1 MNVSRRIAEPLIAL
15 DAPIRCHIVGIGGPG
30 MSAIGRLLLEM
41 GHSVSGSDVRES
53 EVIDELRQRGAKISI
68 GHQGSAVHGADV
80 VTYSTAIPSSNV
92 ELVEARRIGLET
104 RHRSGMLASLCA
116 ATNAVGIAGTHGK
129 TTTTALV
136 TAMTTAGGL
145 RPSSIIGADV
155 LGGNGNVHGD
165 GSLLIIEADESDGT
179 LDVLPL
185 SSLVVTNIDIDH
197 LDYFGTFDA
206 IKVCF
211 GDAVA
216 RTGGVVVL
224 NADDEGSADLVRVLS
239 KEIRVTTFGRSENST
254 VRITSTASHNE
265 GTLVDVCVAD
275 QTYRCALNLRGEHNV
290 MNFAA
295 ALAMAIRLGVDP
307 AVACTAASA
316 FRGVARR
323 FTERGDF
330 RGSLLIDDYAHLPA
344 EISSTID
351 AVRSHPALSGRVVAV
366 FQPNRYHR
374 IATMADSYAD
384 CFAHADRVVITDVY
398 ASGTQKIEGVTGE
411 LVVNAI
417 RRAHNDAD
425 VVWAQSRADTVAAVE
440 SWIAP
445 GDICISMGCGD
456 IESFPDDLRG
466 VLK

>member
-1 MNVSRRIAEPLIAL
+1 MNVSRRIAEPLLAL
-15 DAPIRCHIVGIGGPG
+15 EVPLRCHIVGIGGPG
-30 MSAIGRLLLEM
+30 MSAIARLLVEM
-41 GHSVSGSDVRES
+41 GHAVTGSDLHES
-53 EVIDELRQRGAKISI
+53 EVIDELRQRGAEISI
-68 GHQGSAVHGADV
+68 GHRKSVVHGADV
-80 VTYSTAIPSSNV
+80 VTYSTAIPSTNV
-92 ELVEARRIGLET
+92 ELVEARRCGIET

-145 RPSSIIGADV
+145 HPSSIIGADV

-224 NADDEGSADLVRVLS
+224 NADDEGSADLVQVLS

-254 VRITSTASHNE
+254 VRITSTASHNA

-440 SWIAP
+440 AWIAP

-466 VLK
+466 VVK

>member
-15 DAPIRCHIVGIGGPG
+15 NAPIRCHIVGIGGPG
-30 MSAIGRLLLEM
+30 MSAIARLLLEM
-41 GHSVSGSDVRES
+41 GHAVTGSDVHES
-53 EVIDELRQRGAKISI
+53 EVVEELRERGAKISI
-68 GHQGSAVHGADV
+68 GHQAKSVHGADV
-80 VTYSTAIPSSNV
+80 VTYSTAIPSNNV
-92 ELVEARRIGLET
+92 ELVEAQRSGIET

-116 ATNAVGIAGTHGK
+116 ATNAIGIAGTHGK

-145 RPSSIIGADV
+145 HPSSIVGADI
-155 LGGNGNVHGD
+155 LGGTGNVHGD

-197 LDYFGTFDA
+197 LDYFETFDG
-206 IKVCF
+206 IKRCF
-211 GDAVA
+211 ADVIE
-216 RTGGVVVL
+216 RTRGSVVL
-224 NADDEGSADLVRVLS
+224 NADDKGSADLVKALDQDS
-239 KEIRVTTFGRSENST
+239 RVTTFGRSQNST
-254 VRITSTASHNE
+254 VRIVSSVPNNE
-265 GTLVDVCVAD
+265 GTLVEVRVGVQAYQCE
-275 QTYRCALNLRGEHNV
+275 LKLRGEHNI

-295 ALAMAIRLGVDP
+295 ALAIAVRLGVDP
-307 AVACTAASA
+307 AVACAAASD

-323 FTERGDF
+323 FAERGDF

-351 AVRSHPALSGRVVAV
+351 AVRVHPALTGRVVAV

-384 CFAHADRVVITDVY
+384 CFAQADRVVITDVY
-398 ASGTQKIEGVTGE
+398 ASGTQKIDGVTGE

-417 RRAHNDAD
+417 RSAHQNAD
-425 VVWAQSRADTVAAVE
+425 VVWAPSRVDTVAAVE
-440 SWIAP
+440 SWITP

-456 IESFPDDLRG
+456 IETFPDDLRG
-466 VLK
+466 AVK

>member
-1 MNVSRRIAEPLIAL
+1 MNVNRRIAVPLIAL
-15 DAPIRCHIVGIGGPG
+15 TSPIRCHIVGIGGPG
-30 MSAIGRLLLEM
+30 MSAIARLLVEM
-41 GHSVSGSDVRES
+41 GHTVTGSDLHES
-53 EVIDELRQRGAKISI
+53 EVIQDLRQRGANISV
-68 GHQGSAVHGADV
+68 GHQASVVHGADV
-80 VTYSTAIPSSNV
+80 VTYSTAIPSNNV
-92 ELVEARRIGLET
+92 ELVEAQLSGIET

-129 TTTTALV
+129 TTTTALLTTM
-136 TAMTTAGGL
+136 TAAAGL
-145 RPSSIIGADV
+145 HPSSIIGAEV
-155 LGGNGNVHGD
+155 LGGTGNVHGD

-185 SSLVVTNIDIDH
+185 SSLVVTNIDVDH
-197 LDYFGTFDA
+197 LDYFETFEV
-206 IKVCF
+206 IKECF
-211 GDAVA
+211 ADAVE
-216 RTGGVVVL
+216 RTRGAVVL
-224 NADDEGSADLVRVLS
+224 NADDEGSASLVKALGHDR
-239 KEIRVTTFGRSENST
+239 RVTTFGRSKNST
-254 VRITSTASHNE
+254 VRIMSSVPNDE
-265 GTLVDVCVAD
+265 GTLVEVRVDEQAFQCE
-275 QTYRCALNLRGEHNV
+275 LKLRGDHNT

-295 ALAMAIRLGVDP
+295 ALAIAVRSGVDP

-344 EISSTID
+344 EISTTID
-351 AVRSHPALSGRVVAV
+351 AVRSHPALTGRVVAV

-384 CFAHADRVVITDVY
+384 CFVQADRIVVTDVY

-417 RRAHNDAD
+417 RSVHQDAD
-425 VVWAQSRADTVAAVE
+425 VVWAPTRADTVAAVE
-440 SWIAP
+440 SWIAS

-456 IESFPDDLRG
+456 IESFPDDLHG

>member
-1 MNVSRRIAEPLIAL
+1 MNVSRRLAEPLIAL
-15 DAPIRCHIVGIGGPG
+15 DVPIRCHIVGIGGPG
-30 MSAIGRLLLEM
+30 MSAIARLLVEM
-41 GHSVSGSDVRES
+41 GHSVTGSDLHES
-53 EVIDELRQRGAKISI
+53 EVIDELRQRGVEISI
-68 GHQGSAVHGADV
+68 GHKASMVQGSDV
-80 VTYSTAIPSSNV
+80 VTYSTAIPATNV
-92 ELVEARRIGLET
+92 ELIEAARSGIEI

-116 ATNAVGIAGTHGK
+116 STNAVGIAGTHGK
-129 TTTTALV
+129 TTTTALL
-136 TAMTTAGGL
+136 TAMTAAAGL
-145 RPSSIIGADV
+145 HPSSIIGADV

-197 LDYFGTFDA
+197 LDYFGSFEAIQKCFADA
-206 IKVCF
+206 IE
-211 GDAVA
+211 
-216 RTGGVVVL
+216 RTPALVVL
-224 NADDEGSADLVRVLS
+224 NADDKGSADLVKALGQDPRVM
-239 KEIRVTTFGRSENST
+239 TFGRSVNST
-254 VRITSTASHNE
+254 VRITSSEPHSE
-265 GTLVDVCVAD
+265 GTLVQIQVAGEAY
-275 QTYRCALNLRGEHNV
+275 QCLLNLRGEHNT

-295 ALAMAIRLGVDP
+295 AFAMAIRLGVDP
-307 AVACTAASA
+307 DVACTAASA

-323 FTERGDF
+323 FTERGNF

-344 EISSTID
+344 EISTTID
-351 AVRSHPALSGRVVAV
+351 AVRLHPALTGRVVAV
-366 FQPNRYHR
+366 FQPNRFHR

-384 CFAHADRVVITDVY
+384 CFTQADRIVVTDVY

-411 LVVNAI
+411 LVANAI
-417 RRAHNDAD
+417 RSVHHDAD
-425 VVWAQSRADTVAAVE
+425 VVWAPTRADIVAAVE

>member
-1 MNVSRRIAEPLIAL
+1 MNVSRRIAEPLL
-15 DAPIRCHIVGIGGPG
+15 TLEVPLRCHIVGIGGPG
-30 MSAIGRLLLEM
+30 MSAIARLLVEM
-41 GHSVSGSDVRES
+41 GHAVTGSDLHES
-53 EVIDELRQRGAKISI
+53 EVIDELRQRGAEISI
-68 GHQGSAVHGADV
+68 GHRESVVHGADV
-80 VTYSTAIPSSNV
+80 VTYSTAIPSTNV
-92 ELVEARRIGLET
+92 ELVEARRSGIET

-116 ATNAVGIAGTHGK
+116 ATNAVGISGTHGK

-145 RPSSIIGADV
+145 HPSSIIGADV

-224 NADDEGSADLVRVLS
+224 NADDEGSADLVQVLS

-307 AVACTAASA
+307 AVACAAASA

-440 SWIAP
+440 AWIAP

-466 VLK
+466 VVK

>member
-1 MNVSRRIAEPLIAL
+1 MNVSRRIAEPILAL
-15 DAPIRCHIVGIGGPG
+15 DVPIRCHIVGIGGPG
-30 MSAIGRLLLEM
+30 MSAIARLLVEM
-41 GHSVSGSDVRES
+41 GHAVTGSDLHES
-53 EVIDELRQRGAKISI
+53 EVIDELRLRGAEISI
-68 GHQGSAVHGADV
+68 GHRESVVHGADV
-80 VTYSTAIPSSNV
+80 VTYSTAIPNTNV
-92 ELVEARRIGLET
+92 ELVEARRSGIET

-224 NADDEGSADLVRVLS
+224 NADDEGSTDLVRVLS

-417 RRAHNDAD
+417 RRAHKDAD

-440 SWIAP
+440 SWISP

-466 VLK
+466 VVK

>member
-1 MNVSRRIAEPLIAL
+1 MNVSRRIAEPILAL
-15 DAPIRCHIVGIGGPG
+15 DVPIRCHIVGIGGPG
-30 MSAIGRLLLEM
+30 MSAIARLLVEM
-41 GHSVSGSDVRES
+41 GHAVTGSDLHES
-53 EVIDELRQRGAKISI
+53 EVIDELRLRGAEISI
-68 GHQGSAVHGADV
+68 GHRESVVHGADV
-80 VTYSTAIPSSNV
+80 VTYSTAIPNTNV
-92 ELVEARRIGLET
+92 ELVEARRSGIET

-254 VRITSTASHNE
+254 VRITSTASHHE

-417 RRAHNDAD
+417 RRAHKDAD

-440 SWIAP
+440 SWISP

-466 VLK
+466 VVK

>member
-1 MNVSRRIAEPLIAL
+1 MNVSRRIAEPLLSL
-15 DAPIRCHIVGIGGPG
+15 DVPIRCHIVGIGGPG
-30 MSAIGRLLLEM
+30 MSAIARLLVEM
-41 GHSVSGSDVRES
+41 GHAVTGSDLHES
-53 EVIDELRQRGAKISI
+53 EVIDELRLRGAEISI
-68 GHQGSAVHGADV
+68 GHRESVVHGADV
-80 VTYSTAIPSSNV
+80 VTYSTAIPSTNV
-92 ELVEARRIGLET
+92 ELVEARRNGIET

-145 RPSSIIGADV
+145 GPSSIIGADV
-155 LGGNGNVHGD
+155 LGGNGNVYGD

-197 LDYFGTFDA
+197 LDYFGSFDA
-206 IKVCF
+206 IKACF
-211 GDAVA
+211 ADAIA

-239 KEIRVTTFGRSENST
+239 QEIRVTTFGRSENST
-254 VRITSTASHNE
+254 VRITSTASQNE

-295 ALAMAIRLGVDP
+295 ALAMALRLGVDP

-330 RGSLLIDDYAHLPA
+330 RGALLIDDYAHLPA

-374 IATMADSYAD
+374 IATMAESYAD

-398 ASGTQKIEGVTGE
+398 ASGTQKIDGVTGE

-417 RRAHNDAD
+417 RRAHKDAD
-425 VVWAQSRADTVAAVE
+425 VVWAQSRADTVVAVE

-466 VLK
+466 VME

>member
-15 DAPIRCHIVGIGGPG
+15 NAPIRCHIVGIGGPG
-30 MSAIGRLLLEM
+30 MSAIARLLLEM
-41 GHSVSGSDVRES
+41 GHAVTGSDVHES
-53 EVIDELRQRGAKISI
+53 EVVEELRERGAKISI
-68 GHQGSAVHGADV
+68 GHQAKSVHGADV
-80 VTYSTAIPSSNV
+80 VTYSTAIPSNNV
-92 ELVEARRIGLET
+92 ELVEAQRSGIET

-116 ATNAVGIAGTHGK
+116 ATNAIGIAGTHGK

-145 RPSSIIGADV
+145 HPSSIVGADI
-155 LGGNGNVHGD
+155 LGGTGNVHGD

-197 LDYFGTFDA
+197 LDYFETFDG
-206 IKVCF
+206 IKRCF
-211 GDAVA
+211 ADVIE
-216 RTGGVVVL
+216 RTRGSVVL
-224 NADDEGSADLVRVLS
+224 NADDKGSADLVKALDQDS
-239 KEIRVTTFGRSENST
+239 RVTTFGRSQNST
-254 VRITSTASHNE
+254 VRIVSSVPNNE
-265 GTLVDVCVAD
+265 GTLVEVRVGVQAYQCE
-275 QTYRCALNLRGEHNV
+275 LKLRGEHNI

-295 ALAMAIRLGVDP
+295 ALAIAVRLGVDP
-307 AVACTAASA
+307 AVACAAASD

-323 FTERGDF
+323 FAERGDF

-351 AVRSHPALSGRVVAV
+351 AVRVHPALTGRVVAV

-384 CFAHADRVVITDVY
+384 CFAQADRVVITDVY
-398 ASGTQKIEGVTGE
+398 ASGTQKIDGVTGE

-417 RRAHNDAD
+417 RSAHQNAD
-425 VVWAQSRADTVAAVE
+425 VVWAPSRADTVAAVE
-440 SWIAP
+440 SWITP

-456 IESFPDDLRG
+456 IETFPDDLRG
-466 VLK
+466 AVK

>member
-1 MNVSRRIAEPLIAL
+1 MNVSRRIAEPILAL
-15 DAPIRCHIVGIGGPG
+15 DVPIRCHIVGIGGPG
-30 MSAIGRLLLEM
+30 MSAIARLLVEM
-41 GHSVSGSDVRES
+41 GHAVTGSDLHES
-53 EVIDELRQRGAKISI
+53 EVIDELRLRGAEISI
-68 GHQGSAVHGADV
+68 GHRESVVHGADV
-80 VTYSTAIPSSNV
+80 VTYSTAIPATNV
-92 ELVEARRIGLET
+92 ELVEARRSGIET

-129 TTTTALV
+129 TSTTALV

-145 RPSSIIGADV
+145 SPSSIIGADV

-206 IKVCF
+206 IKLCF

-224 NADDEGSADLVRVLS
+224 NADDEGSADLVRALS

-254 VRITSTASHNE
+254 VRITATASHNE

-440 SWIAP
+440 AWIAP

-466 VLK
+466 VVK

>member
-1 MNVSRRIAEPLIAL
+1 MNVSRRIAEPLIVL
-15 DAPIRCHIVGIGGPG
+15 NVPIRCHIVGIGGPG
-30 MSAIGRLLLEM
+30 MSAIARLLLEM
-41 GHSVSGSDVRES
+41 GHVVTGSDLHDS
-53 EVIDELRQRGAKISI
+53 EVIKELRQRGAVISI
-68 GHQGSAVHGADV
+68 GHSATVVHGADV
-80 VTYSTAIPSSNV
+80 VTYSTAIPSTNV
-92 ELVEARRIGLET
+92 ELEEATRSGIEI

-116 ATNAVGIAGTHGK
+116 VTNAVGIAGTHGK
-129 TTTTALV
+129 TTTTALL
-136 TAMTTAGGL
+136 TAMTAVAGL
-145 RPSSIIGADV
+145 DPSSIIGADV
-155 LGGNGNVHGD
+155 LGGTGNVHGD

-351 AVRSHPALSGRVVAV
+351 AVRLHPALSGRVVAV

-466 VLK
+466 VVK

>member
-15 DAPIRCHIVGIGGPG
+15 NAPIRCHIVGIGGPG
-30 MSAIGRLLLEM
+30 MSAIARLLLEM
-41 GHSVSGSDVRES
+41 GHAVTGSDVYES
-53 EVIDELRQRGAKISI
+53 EVVEELRERGAKISI
-68 GHQGSAVHGADV
+68 GHQAKSVHGADV
-80 VTYSTAIPSSNV
+80 VTYSTAIPSNNV
-92 ELVEARRIGLET
+92 ELVEAQRSGIET

-116 ATNAVGIAGTHGK
+116 ATNAIGIAGTHGK

-145 RPSSIIGADV
+145 HPSSIVGADI
-155 LGGNGNVHGD
+155 LGGTGNVHGD

-197 LDYFGTFDA
+197 LDYFETFDG
-206 IKVCF
+206 IKRCF
-211 GDAVA
+211 ADVIE
-216 RTGGVVVL
+216 RTRGSVVL
-224 NADDEGSADLVRVLS
+224 NADDKGSADLVKALDQDS
-239 KEIRVTTFGRSENST
+239 RVTTFGRSQNSA
-254 VRITSTASHNE
+254 VRIVSSVPNNE
-265 GTLVDVCVAD
+265 GTLVEVRVGVQAYQCE
-275 QTYRCALNLRGEHNV
+275 LKLRGEHNI

-295 ALAMAIRLGVDP
+295 ALAIAVRLGVDP
-307 AVACTAASA
+307 AVACAAASD

-323 FTERGDF
+323 FAERGDF

-351 AVRSHPALSGRVVAV
+351 AVRVHPALTGRVVAV

-384 CFAHADRVVITDVY
+384 CFAQADRVVITDVY
-398 ASGTQKIEGVTGE
+398 ASGTQKIDGVTGE

-417 RRAHNDAD
+417 RSAHQNAD
-425 VVWAQSRADTVAAVE
+425 VVWAPSRADTVAAVE
-440 SWIAP
+440 SWITP

-456 IESFPDDLRG
+456 IETFPDDLRG
-466 VLK
+466 AVK

>member
-15 DAPIRCHIVGIGGPG
+15 DVPIRCHIVGIGGPG
-30 MSAIGRLLLEM
+30 MSAIARLLAEM
-41 GHSVSGSDVRES
+41 GHAVTGSDLHES
-53 EVIDELRQRGAKISI
+53 DVIEELRERGAEISI
-68 GHQGSAVHGADV
+68 GHVASVVHGADV
-80 VTYSTAIPSSNV
+80 VTYSTAIPSNNV
-92 ELVEARRIGLET
+92 ELVEAQRSGIET

-116 ATNAVGIAGTHGK
+116 ATNAVGVAGTHGK

-155 LGGNGNVHGD
+155 LGGTGNVHGD
-165 GSLLIIEADESDGT
+165 GSLLVIEADESDGT
-179 LDVLPL
+179 LEVLPL
-185 SSLVVTNIDIDH
+185 TSVVVTNIDIDH
-197 LDYFGTFDA
+197 LDYFGSFEA
-206 IKVCF
+206 IKDCF
-211 GDAVA
+211 ADVIE
-216 RTGGVVVL
+216 RTRGPVVL
-224 NADDEGSADLVRVLS
+224 NADDEGSASLVKALGQDP
-239 KEIRVTTFGRSENST
+239 RVTTFGWAQNST
-254 VRITSTASHNE
+254 VRIMSAVPNSE
-265 GTLVDVCVAD
+265 GTLVEVRVDE
-275 QTYRCALNLRGEHNV
+275 QALQCELKLRGDHNV

-323 FTERGDF
+323 FTERGEF

-344 EISSTID
+344 EISTTID
-351 AVRSHPALSGRVVAV
+351 AVRLHPALTGRVVAV

-384 CFAHADRVVITDVY
+384 CFAQADRIVITDVY
-398 ASGTQKIEGVTGE
+398 ASGTQKIDGVTGE

-417 RRAHNDAD
+417 RSVNQDVD
-425 VVWAQSRADTVAAVE
+425 VVWAPSRADTVAAVE
-440 SWIAP
+440 SWITP

>member
-1 MNVSRRIAEPLIAL
+1 MNVNRRIAEPLIAL
-15 DAPIRCHIVGIGGPG
+15 NSPVRCHIVGIGGPG
-30 MSAIGRLLLEM
+30 MSAIARLLVEM
-41 GHSVSGSDVRES
+41 GHVVTGSDLHQS
-53 EVIDELRQRGAKISI
+53 EVIEELCQRGAIISI
-68 GHQGSAVHGADV
+68 GHQASAVQGADV
-80 VTYSTAIPSSNV
+80 VTYSTAIPSNNV
-92 ELVEARRIGLET
+92 ELAEAQRIGIET

-145 RPSSIIGADV
+145 HPSSIIGADV
-155 LGGNGNVHGD
+155 LGGAGNVHGD

-185 SSLVVTNIDIDH
+185 SSLIVTNIDIDH
-197 LDYFGTFDA
+197 LDYFETFDA
-206 IKVCF
+206 IKACF
-211 GDAVA
+211 ADAVE
-216 RTGGVVVL
+216 RTHGAVVL
-224 NADDEGSADLVRVLS
+224 NADDEGSASLVKALGQDRRVS
-239 KEIRVTTFGRSENST
+239 TFGWSQNST
-254 VRITSTASHNE
+254 VRIMSSEPHSD
-265 GTLVDVCVAD
+265 GTLIEVFVAD
-275 QTYRCALNLRGEHNV
+275 QAYRCTLGLRGEHNT

-295 ALAMAIRLGVDP
+295 ALAIAVRLGVDP
-307 AVACTAASA
+307 TVACTAASA

-344 EISSTID
+344 EISTTID
-351 AVRSHPALSGRVVAV
+351 AVRSHPALTGRVVAV

-374 IATMADSYAD
+374 ISTMANSYAD
-384 CFAHADRVVITDVY
+384 CFAQADRIVITDVY
-398 ASGTQKIEGVTGE
+398 ASGTQKIDGVTGE
-411 LVVNAI
+411 LVVDAI
-417 RRAHNDAD
+417 RRAHQNAD
-425 VVWAQSRADTVAAVE
+425 VVWAPSRSDTVAAVE
-440 SWIAP
+440 SWITA

>member
-1 MNVSRRIAEPLIAL
+1 MNVSRRIAEPLLAL
-15 DAPIRCHIVGIGGPG
+15 DVPIRCHIVGIGGPG
-30 MSAIGRLLLEM
+30 MSAIARLLVEM
-41 GHSVSGSDVRES
+41 GHAVTGSDVHES
-53 EVIDELRQRGAKISI
+53 EVIDELRQRGAEISI
-68 GHQGSAVHGADV
+68 GHRESVVHGADV
-80 VTYSTAIPSSNV
+80 VTYSTAIPSTNV
-92 ELVEARRIGLET
+92 ELIEARRSGIET
-104 RHRSGMLASLCA
+104 RHRSGMLSSLCA
-116 ATNAVGIAGTHGK
+116 ATNALGIAGTHGK

-136 TAMTTAGGL
+136 TAMATAGGL

-155 LGGNGNVHGD
+155 LGGSGNVHGD

-179 LDVLPL
+179 LDVLSL

-197 LDYFGTFDA
+197 LDYFGSFEAIKKCFADA
-206 IKVCF
+206 IE
-211 GDAVA
+211 
-216 RTGGVVVL
+216 RTHGFVVL
-224 NADDEGSADLVRVLS
+224 NADDAGSAELVQALS
-239 KEIRVTTFGRSENST
+239 QNIRVTTFGRSENST
-254 VRITSTASHNE
+254 VRITSTAPHSE

-275 QTYRCALNLRGEHNV
+275 QTYRSVLNLRGEHNV

-295 ALAMAIRLGVDP
+295 ALAMVIRLGVEP

-344 EISSTID
+344 EISATID
-351 AVRSHPALSGRVVAV
+351 AVRSHPALTGRVVAV

-374 IATMADSYAD
+374 IAAMADSYAD
-384 CFAHADRVVITDVY
+384 CFVNADRIVITDVY
-398 ASGTQKIEGVTGE
+398 ASGTQKIDGVTGE

-417 RRAHNDAD
+417 RRAHHDAD

-440 SWIAP
+440 SWVAP
-445 GDICISMGCGD
+445 GDICVSMGCGD

-466 VLK
+466 VPA

>member
-1 MNVSRRIAEPLIAL
+1 MNVSRRIAEPILAL
-15 DAPIRCHIVGIGGPG
+15 DVPIRCHIVGIGGPG
-30 MSAIGRLLLEM
+30 MSAIARLLVEM
-41 GHSVSGSDVRES
+41 GHAVTGSDLHES
-53 EVIDELRQRGAKISI
+53 EVIDELRLRGAEISI
-68 GHQGSAVHGADV
+68 GHRESVVHGADV
-80 VTYSTAIPSSNV
+80 VTYSTAIPATNV
-92 ELVEARRIGLET
+92 ELVEARRSGIET

-155 LGGNGNVHGD
+155 LGGNGNAHGD

-254 VRITSTASHNE
+254 VRITSTASHHE

-295 ALAMAIRLGVDP
+295 ALAMAIRLDVDP

-445 GDICISMGCGD
+445 GDNCISMGCGD

-466 VLK
+466 VVK